1 MGDEL
6 QSCMKIL
13 FFEVDSILPLLQVPS
28 NSYVIPLQIPC
39 TSHFLPILRNGFT
52 TDLQRTCNGPITIG
66 LNILPAEISA
76 RYLFCRTTLPKCGQD
91 GQGQNGHFHFRNV
104 SFAHYI

>member
-6 QSCMKIL
+6 QSYVKIL
-13 FFEVDSILPLLQVPS
+13 FLLILLYLYCKSQ
-28 NSYVIPLQIPC
+28 VIPLQIPC
-39 TSHFLPILRNGFT
+39 NSHFPPIIGNGFT

-66 LNILPAEISA
+66 LDILPAEISA